1 MGHCPQPDVCLVTG
15 GVVLKVGRGV
25 WIYVRARF
33 LKGARL
39 RLQGRTVL
47 SI

>member
-1 MGHCPQPDVCLVTG
+1 MGHCPQQDVRLVTG
-15 GVVLKVGRGV
+15 GVALKVGRGV
-25 WIYVRARF
+25 WIYVRTRF

-39 RLQGRTVL
+39 SLQGRTVL